1 LVSSRQTT
9 AARSSPCDD
18 RSSARVTATRRGDSK
33 KTWVRGSAASSANRL
48 IRSPALRGGNPSKQN
63 RSVGS
68 PDTASAVVTAD
79 GPGTA
84 VTRTPAVTAAATT
97 R

>member
-1 LVSSRQTT
+1 V
-9 AARSSPCDD
+9 
-18 RSSARVTATRRGDSK
+18 TRRGDSK
-33 KTWVRGSAASSANRL
+33 KTWVRASAASSANRRS
-48 IRSPALRGGNPSKQN
+48 RSPGLRGGNPSKQN

-68 PDTASAVVTAD
+68 PETASAVVTAD

-84 VTRTPAVTAAATT
+84 VTLIPAATAAATT